1 MRPMYETP
9 ADLKNEE
16 DVVAMLENRWQ
27 CRFVKLPIRY
37 HLDYVAVDGDK
48 AIGFVELKTRNYSMA
63 QIDSMGG
70 YLMSIGKWSSA
81 KALYDCSGLPFVLV
95 VKTTDGIYHS
105 TFKEFNPDDVLV
117 RGRTDRGDWQDIEP
131 CVLLKSN
138 RFKLFK
144 GVS

>member
-16 DVVAMLENRWQ
+16 DVVAMLQKRWQ

-95 VKTTDGIYHS
+95 VKTTDGIYYS
-105 TFKEFNPDDVLV
+105 TFKEFKPDDVLV

-131 CVLLKSN
+131 CVLIKSN
-138 RFKLFK
+138 RFTKVK
-144 GVS
+144 Q